1 MNKCSLKCQ
10 DEDLMK
16 QDLDAEISW
25 KWLFDENADEQADEY
40 DQFNEN
46 VDDPVT
52 TPDEEVVGMAIFITT
67 LIVYF
72 CI

>member
-1 MNKCSLKCQ
+1 MNKCSLKCH

-16 QDLDAEISW
+16 QDLEAEFSW
-25 KWLFDENADEQADEY
+25 KWLFDENDDEQVDEY

-52 TPDEEVVGMAIFITT
+52 FPDEVVVGMAILIRT
-67 LIVYF
+67 LIV
-72 CI
+72 